1 MLIARLAALALLMG
15 SLPLPQAQ
23 AAGETIYAPLCNGGR
38 IAIVGGDG
46 DEPQPPAPSP
56 AKACHSGMCRKQFD
70 RSQ

>member
-23 AAGETIYAPLCNGGR
+23 AAGETTYAQLCNGGR
-38 IAIVGGDG
+38 IAIVTGNDDG
-46 DEPQPPAPSP
+46 PQPPAPSP
-56 AKACHSGMCRKQFD
+56 SKACHSGICRKQFD